1 MTTTSTTWIT
11 GFSHPQQKLL
21 KVAFII
27 SAIVLALHSAAIL
40 LVPSEFPNKNDIHD
54 VLMAIEGCICA
65 VALLTVARRAR
76 HRSRR
81 LGQVWTLIGLATAAY
96 ACGDVI
102 WAILE
107 VGFKQDPFPSLADI
121 GYLLYYPL
129 FAVGLL
135 LFPHA
140 PRERSERWKLS
151 LDISIVAVAALLFY
165 GTVLFRPMLQVNND
179 EVVDWLTQF
188 VTFAYPSL
196 DLMLLLVVMVLV
208 SRQNDR
214 AERRPLLLLGLSAV
228 LLAVAD
234 TAFNYADLNDLYV
247 DASSWIDVCY
257 IAMYITAFWAGLWHA
272 EHSTNPIGEV
282 LDAHKFEQG
291 KKHGLW
297 WAHVLLPYLT
307 IAITY
312 VLLVREHQISLSMES
327 GESLFWMMAG
337 GTALVIGLAL
347 VRQLVVIFE
356 NTALSAQLSKVL
368 DASRILTTPLA
379 LDTLPQLV
387 ANELRE
393 VMEFDQASLLLLGEN
408 NTALLTPLGTPLAE
422 HGGPFSI
429 ATSVALTEW
438 LHRQQTILIIDTEDT
453 DNLENSINDVK
464 TLQQQLL
471 PSPSTLSISSA
482 PDNSGV
488 PIGSWLAA
496 PLVINER
503 VIGALA
509 VGRRNKHFYSYP
521 HARIMTIFAHQ
532 TAAAMENA
540 RLRQHQARAA
550 VIAERG
556 RLARDLHDSVSQAI
570 FGITLGAHT
579 ALELADKQHGHL
591 KNSLNYVLALA
602 DGALTEMRAL
612 IFELRPESLEHEG
625 LVRALE
631 QQVNSLCKRHSIQAN
646 IHAPNGEPP
655 INIDRKEALYRI
667 TIEAMQNIIKH
678 AQANT
683 VTVSLSQYNTTVE
696 LDVQDNGRGFD
707 AKQDFPGHFGLT
719 SMRERAAQVDAEI
732 SIDSLPGNGTH
743 IRVTMPMY
751 GRQLN

>member
-1 MTTTSTTWIT
+1 MTTTRMMWIA
-11 GFSHPQQKLL
+11 GFTHPKQKFL
-21 KVAFII
+21 KAAFII
-27 SAIVLALHSAAIL
+27 SAVVLALHSAAIL
-40 LVPSEFPNKNDIHD
+40 FVPSDFPNKNAFHD
-54 VLMAIEGCICA
+54 VLMAIEGGISA
-65 VALLTVARRAR
+65 IALLTIARRAR

-107 VGFKQDPFPSLADI
+107 VGLKQDPFPSLADI

-129 FAVGLL
+129 FAIGLL

-140 PRERSERWKLS
+140 PRERAERWKLS

-165 GTVLFRPMLQVNND
+165 GNVLFRPILQATGD
-179 EVVDWLTQF
+179 EAVDGLTQF
-188 VTFAYPSL
+188 VTFAYPAL
-196 DLMLLLVVMVLV
+196 DVMLLLVVMVLA

-214 AERRPLLLLGLSAV
+214 SERRSLLLLALSAV

-257 IAMYITAFWAGLWHA
+257 ISMYITAFWAGLWHA
-272 EHSTNPIGEV
+272 RHTTNPIGEV
-282 LDAHKFEQG
+282 LDTRKFEPTQRR
-291 KKHGLW
+291 GLW
-297 WAHVLLPYLT
+297 WVHLLLPYLT
-307 IAITY
+307 IVITY
-312 VLLVREHQISLSMES
+312 VLLVREHQLSLDT
-327 GESLFWMMAG
+327 GESLFWFMAL
-337 GTALVIGLAL
+337 GTALVIVLAL
-347 VRQLVVIFE
+347 IRQLVVIFE
-356 NTALSAQLSKVL
+356 NATLSTQLSKVL
-368 DASRILTTPLA
+368 DASRILTTPSD
-379 LDTLPQLV
+379 LDSLPQLI

-393 VMEFDQASLLLLGEN
+393 VMEFDRASMLLLGES
-408 NTALLTPLGTPLAE
+408 NTALLTPLEPHPTE
-422 HGGPFSI
+422 HGVPHSI
-429 ATSVALTEW
+429 ATSAVLLEW
-438 LHRQQTILIIDTEDT
+438 LNKQQAILVIDTDDT
-453 DNLENSINDVK
+453 DAIQSGISDIK

-471 PSPSTLSISSA
+471 PSASA
-482 PDNSGV
+482 LPLAGPADNNSGIHV
-488 PIGSWLAA
+488 GSWLAA

-509 VGRRNKHFYSYP
+509 IGRRNKNYYSHP

-540 RLRQHQARAA
+540 RLRQDQARAA
-550 VIAERG
+550 VVAERG

-579 ALELADKQHGHL
+579 ALELADKQPGHL
-591 KNSLNYVLALA
+591 KNSLNYVLSLA

-646 IHAPNGEPP
+646 IHAPSGEPP

-678 AQANT
+678 AHANT
-683 VTVSLSQYNTTVE
+683 VTVSLNQYNTTVE

-707 AKQDFPGHFGLT
+707 ANQDFPGHLGLT
-719 SMRERAAQVDAEI
+719 SMRERAAQVDADI
-732 SIDSLPGNGTH
+732 SINSIPGNGT
-743 IRVTMPMY
+743 RVHVSMPMY
-751 GRQLN
+751 GRPLN